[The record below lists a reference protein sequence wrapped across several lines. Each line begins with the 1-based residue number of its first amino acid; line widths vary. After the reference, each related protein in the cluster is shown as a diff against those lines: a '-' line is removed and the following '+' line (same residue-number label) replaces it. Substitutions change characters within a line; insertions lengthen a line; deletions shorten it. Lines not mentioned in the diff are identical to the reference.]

1 MICIQCQ
8 DGAIFFPD
16 EEIVTPKAVASGH
29 SPAIAFKSRSTG
41 GMHGMQFI
49 KRYPSEEKRDKALR
63 DIEAAMQ
70 AEDPAEEKKK
80 IEEAFQARL
89 TATEK
94 ELEEMRSL
102 IKKETP
108 KKPKKQKPKAGSRKK
123 AKEPEKEFTPPT
135 DEEIIA
141 YIKERQMDTK
151 LGQSAETIAEAF
163 RDVYEKEEDTGEKD
177 ENGFSIRR
185 IVWRKANGDP
195 VSDWKGCLRT
205 FKGRQLMWKGEASV
219 AAASGKKG
227 TKNNQFCEFGQ
238 NEYTDEEI
246 ADLEKDLL
254 NSSGA

>member
-8 DGAIFFPD
+8 DGVIFFPD
-16 EEIVTPKAVASGH
+16 EEIITPKAVASGH
-29 SPAIAFKSRSTG
+29 SPAIAFKSKSTG
-41 GMHGMQFI
+41 GMQFI

-70 AEDPAEEKKK
+70 AEDPADEKRK
-80 IEEAFQARL
+80 IEEVFQARL

-123 AKEPEKEFTPPT
+123 PKEPEKEFVPPT
-135 DEEIIA
+135 EEEIIA

-163 RDVYEKEEDTGEKD
+163 RDVYEKEEDTGEQD

-185 IVWRKANGDP
+185 TVWRKANGDP
-195 VSDWKGCLRT
+195 VQDWKGCLRT

-219 AAASGKKG
+219 AKESGRKVSKS
-227 TKNNQFCEFGQ
+227 NQFCEFGQ

-246 ADLEKDLL
+246 EDLENDLL

>member
-8 DGAIFFPD
+8 DGAMFFPD

-29 SPAIAFKSRSTG
+29 SPAIAFKSKSTG
-41 GMHGMQFI
+41 GMQFI
-49 KRYPSEEKRDKALR
+49 KRYPSEEKRDKALQA
-63 DIEAAMQ
+63 IEAAMQ
-70 AEDPAEEKKK
+70 AKEPAEEKKK

-89 TATEK
+89 AATEK

-102 IKKETP
+102 IGKGTSKKI
-108 KKPKKQKPKAGSRKK
+108 KKQKSKATSRKK
-123 AKEPEKEFTPPT
+123 QKEPEKEFVPPT
-135 DEEIIA
+135 DEEIIG

-163 RDVYEKEEDTGEKD
+163 RDVYEKEEDTGERD

-205 FKGRQLMWKGEASV
+205 FKGRQLMWKGEAGIAKESERKI
-219 AAASGKKG
+219 SR
-227 TKNNQFCEFGQ
+227 NNQFCNFGQ
-238 NEYTDEEI
+238 NEYTDQEI
-246 ADLEKDLL
+246 EDLENELL
-254 NSSGA
+254 NSSEA

>member
-29 SPAIAFKSRSTG
+29 SPAIAFKAKNTG
-41 GMHGMQFI
+41 GMQFI

-70 AEDPAEEKKK
+70 AEDPADEKRK

-102 IKKETP
+102 IRKETP
-108 KKPKKQKPKAGSRKK
+108 KKPKKQKPKTGSRKK
-123 AKEPEKEFTPPT
+123 VKEPEKEFTPPT

-141 YIKERQMDTK
+141 YIKERGMDAK
-151 LGQSAETIAEAF
+151 LGQPAETIAEAF
-163 RDVYEKEEDTGEKD
+163 RDVYEKEEETGEKD
-177 ENGFSIRR
+177 DNGFSIRR

-195 VSDWKGCLRT
+195 VQDWKGCLRT
-205 FKGRQLMWKGEASV
+205 FKGRQLMWKGEAAV
-219 AAASGKKG
+219 AKEQGRQKVS
-227 TKNNQFCEFGQ
+227 KNNQFCDFGQ
-238 NEYTDEEI
+238 NQYTDEEI
-246 ADLEKDLL
+246 EDLENDLL

>member
-29 SPAIAFKSRSTG
+29 SPAIAFKAKNTG
-41 GMHGMQFI
+41 GMQFI
-49 KRYPSEEKRDKALR
+49 KRYPTEEKRDKALH
-63 DIEAAMQ
+63 DIEEAMK
-70 AEDPAEEKKK
+70 AEDPDGEKKK
-80 IEEAFQARL
+80 IEEVFQARL
-89 TATEK
+89 EATEK
-94 ELEEMRSL
+94 ELEEMRVL
-102 IKKETP
+102 IKKETS
-108 KKPKKQKPKAGSRKK
+108 KKTKKQKPKAGSRKK
-123 AKEPEKEFTPPT
+123 ANEPKKEFAPPT

-141 YIKERQMDTK
+141 YIKERQMDVK
-151 LGQSAETIAEAF
+151 LGQKAETIAEAF
-163 RDVYEKEEDTGEKD
+163 RDVYEKEEDTGEQD

-195 VSDWKGCLRT
+195 VQDWKGCLRT
-205 FKGRQLMWKGEASV
+205 FKGRQLMWKGEAS
-219 AAASGKKG
+219 AAKGSGRQK

-246 ADLEKDLL
+246 EDLENDLL

>member
-29 SPAIAFKSRSTG
+29 SPAIAFKAKNTG
-41 GMHGMQFI
+41 GMQFI

-70 AEDPAEEKKK
+70 AEDPADEKRK

-108 KKPKKQKPKAGSRKK
+108 KKSKKQKPKTGRKK
-123 AKEPEKEFTPPT
+123 PKEPEKEFTPPT

-163 RDVYEKEEDTGEKD
+163 RDVYEKEEDTGEQD

-185 IVWRKANGDP
+185 IVWRKANGDQ
-195 VSDWKGCLRT
+195 VQDWKGCLRT
-205 FKGRQLMWKGEASV
+205 FKGRQLMWHGDATAAKG
-219 AAASGKKG
+219 SGRKVS
-227 TKNNQFCEFGQ
+227 KNNQFCEFGQ

-246 ADLEKDLL
+246 ADLENELL

>member
-8 DGAIFFPD
+8 DGAMFFPD

-29 SPAIAFKSRSTG
+29 SPAIAFKSKSTG
-41 GMHGMQFI
+41 GMQFI

-102 IKKETP
+102 IRKETP
-108 KKPKKQKPKAGSRKK
+108 KKAKKQKAGSRKK

-135 DEEIIA
+135 GEEIIA

-163 RDVYEKEEDTGEKD
+163 RDVYEKEEDTGEQD

-195 VSDWKGCLRT
+195 VQDWKGCLRT
-205 FKGRQLMWKGEASV
+205 FKGRQLMWHGDATAAKG
-219 AAASGKKG
+219 SGRKVS
-227 TKNNQFCEFGQ
+227 KNNQFCEFGQ

>member
-16 EEIVTPKAVASGH
+16 EEIITPKAVASGH
-29 SPAIAFKSRSTG
+29 SPAIAFKSKSTSG
-41 GMHGMQFI
+41 LQFI
-49 KRYPSEEKRDKALR
+49 KRYPSEEKRDKALQA
-63 DIEAAMQ
+63 IEAAMQ
-70 AEDPAEEKKK
+70 AEEPAEEKRK

-102 IKKETP
+102 IKKETSQ
-108 KKPKKQKPKAGSRKK
+108 KTKKQKSKTANRKK
-123 AKEPEKEFTPPT
+123 PKEPEKEFSPPT

-141 YIKERQMDTK
+141 YIKERGMDAK
-151 LGQSAETIAEAF
+151 LGQPAETIAEAF

-185 IVWRKANGDP
+185 TIWRKANGDP

-205 FKGRQLMWKGEASV
+205 FKGRQLMWKGEATV
-219 AAASGKKG
+219 AKESGRQKA
-227 TKNNQFCEFGQ
+227 KNNQFCEFGQ

-246 ADLEKDLL
+246 EDLENDLL

>member
-8 DGAIFFPD
+8 DGAMFFPD

-41 GMHGMQFI
+41 GMQFI

-102 IKKETP
+102 IRKETS
-108 KKPKKQKPKAGSRKK
+108 KKPKKQKTKTVSRKK
-123 AKEPEKEFTPPT
+123 PKEPEKEFVPPT

-151 LGQSAETIAEAF
+151 LGQPAETIAEAF
-163 RDVYEKEEDTGEKD
+163 RDVYEKEEDTGEQD

-185 IVWRKANGDP
+185 TVWRKANGDP
-195 VSDWKGCLRT
+195 VQDWKGCLRT
-205 FKGRQLMWKGEASV
+205 FKGRQLMWHGDAS
-219 AAASGKKG
+219 AAKESRRKAS
-227 TKNNQFCEFGQ
+227 KNNKFCEFGQ

-246 ADLEKDLL
+246 ADLENDLL

>member
-29 SPAIAFKSRSTG
+29 SPAIAFKSKSTSG
-41 GMHGMQFI
+41 LQFI
-49 KRYPSEEKRDKALR
+49 KRYPSEEKRDKALQA
-63 DIEAAMQ
+63 IEAAMQ
-70 AEDPAEEKKK
+70 AEEPAEEKRK

-108 KKPKKQKPKAGSRKK
+108 KKSKKQKPKTGRKK
-123 AKEPEKEFTPPT
+123 PKEPEKEFTPPT

-151 LGQSAETIAEAF
+151 LGQPAETIAEAF

-195 VSDWKGCLRT
+195 VQDWKGCLRT
-205 FKGRQLMWKGEASV
+205 FKGRQLMWKGEAS
-219 AAASGKKG
+219 AAKGSGRQKAS
-227 TKNNQFCEFGQ
+227 KNNQFCDFGQ
-238 NEYTDEEI
+238 NQYTDEEI
-246 ADLEKDLL
+246 EDLENDLL

>member
-8 DGAIFFPD
+8 DGAMFFPD

-29 SPAIAFKSRSTG
+29 SPAIAFKSKSTG
-41 GMHGMQFI
+41 GMQFI

-63 DIEAAMQ
+63 DIEAALQ

-102 IKKETP
+102 IRKETP
-108 KKPKKQKPKAGSRKK
+108 KKPKKQKTKTGSRKK
-123 AKEPEKEFTPPT
+123 PKESEKEFVPPT

-141 YIKERQMDTK
+141 YIKERQIDTK
-151 LGQSAETIAEAF
+151 LGQPAETVAEAF
-163 RDVYEKEEDTGEKD
+163 RDVYEKEEDTGEQD

-195 VSDWKGCLRT
+195 VQDWKGCLRT
-205 FKGRQLMWKGEASV
+205 FKGRQLMWHGDATAAKG
-219 AAASGKKG
+219 SGRKVS
-227 TKNNQFCEFGQ
+227 KNNQFCEFSQ

-246 ADLEKDLL
+246 ADLENELL

>member
-8 DGAIFFPD
+8 DGAMFFPD

-29 SPAIAFKSRSTG
+29 SPAIAFKSKSTG
-41 GMHGMQFI
+41 GMQFI

-63 DIEAAMQ
+63 DIEAALQ

-94 ELEEMRSL
+94 EQEEMRSL
-102 IKKETP
+102 IRKETP
-108 KKPKKQKPKAGSRKK
+108 KKAKKQKAGSRKK
-123 AKEPEKEFTPPT
+123 PKESEKEFVPPT

-151 LGQSAETIAEAF
+151 LGQPAETIAEAF

-177 ENGFSIRR
+177 ENGFTISRT
-185 IVWRKANGDP
+185 VWKKANGDP
-195 VSDWKGCLRT
+195 VQDWKGCLRT
-205 FKGRQLMWKGEASV
+205 FKGRQLMWHGDAS
-219 AAASGKKG
+219 AAKESGRKASKK
-227 TKNNQFCEFGQ
+227 NQFCEFGQ

-246 ADLEKDLL
+246 ADLENDLL